1 MEGLANKTKQKMS
14 IKDYE
19 TKVPEDVRTD
29 NKERLEVTLSEMK
42 TLQDC
47 IADLKKMI

>member
-1 MEGLANKTKQKMS
+1 MVTKTKQKMS

-19 TKVPEDVRTD
+19 IKVPEDVRAE
-29 NKERLEVTLSEMK
+29 NKEKLENTLAEMK

-47 IADLKKMI
+47 ITDLKKIA